1 MTISLGGQL
10 MTSLAHALYTDE
22 CLMSS
27 LAQSGANW
35 HTRSMPEL
43 VIEQV
48 DAEVV
53 DAGDGVHIPRTW
65 GAMVTGLPDVSGAVH
80 ALIVYD
86 PVLRRAV
93 AASVRVDRDGLGDE
107 VTTTLLRDIRV
118 QAIVQWAAARVVR
131 VDRDGGDPESYGEYI
146 TRLRTE
152 EGRSEEQN
160 LREAVRLY
168 RLGSVI
174 NDGPLKL
181 VSEELGVSISTATRM
196 MNRARVAGLVDEATG
211 REVYVQ
217 AREQQLREQATGPVV
232 GPGSSGPSIGR

>member
-1 MTISLGGQL
+1 
-10 MTSLAHALYTDE
+10 
-22 CLMSS
+22 
-27 LAQSGANW
+27 
-35 HTRSMPEL
+35 MPEL
-43 VIEQV
+43 AIDQV
-48 DAEVV
+48 DAEII
-53 DAGDGVHIPRTW
+53 DAGDGVHIPRSW
-65 GAMVTGLPDVSGAVH
+65 RAVVTGLPDIPGAVR
-80 ALIVYD
+80 ARIVYD

-93 AASVRVDRDGLGDE
+93 AESVRVDRDGLGDE
-107 VTTTLLRDIRV
+107 VTTTLLRDVRV

-131 VDRDGGDPESYGEYI
+131 IDRDGGDPELYGEYI
-146 TRLRTE
+146 TRLRAE

-196 MNRARVAGLVDEATG
+196 MNRARVAGLVDEETG

-232 GPGSSGPSIGR
+232 GPASSGPSIGR

>member
-1 MTISLGGQL
+1 
-10 MTSLAHALYTDE
+10 MTSLAHALYTHE

-27 LAQSGANW
+27 LAQSRTNW

-43 VIEQV
+43 AIEHV
-48 DAEVV
+48 DAEIIDV
-53 DAGDGVHIPRTW
+53 GDGVYMPRSW
-65 GAMVTGLPDVSGAVH
+65 DAVVTGLHSIPGAVH
-80 ALIVYD
+80 ARIVYD
-86 PVLRRAV
+86 PTLRRAV
-93 AASVRVDRDGLGDE
+93 AESVRVDRSGLGDE
-107 VTTTLLRDIRV
+107 VTTTLLRDVRV

-131 VDRDGGDPESYGEYI
+131 MDRDGGGLESYGEYMA
-146 TRLRTE
+146 RLRAD
-152 EGRSEEQN
+152 EGRSDEQN

-196 MNRARVAGLVDEATG
+196 MNRARVAGLVDEETG

-217 AREQQLREQATGPVV
+217 AREQQLHEQATGPV
-232 GPGSSGPSIGR
+232 GPGSSGPSVGR